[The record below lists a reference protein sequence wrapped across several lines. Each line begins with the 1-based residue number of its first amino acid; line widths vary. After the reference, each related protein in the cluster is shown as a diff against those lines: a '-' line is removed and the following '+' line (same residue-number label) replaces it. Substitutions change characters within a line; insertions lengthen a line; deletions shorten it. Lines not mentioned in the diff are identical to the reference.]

1 MKNIITY
8 SLSPK
13 NINSNQYYCDIKFL
27 ADETLFYGEKN
38 LRQVIK
44 DFMNYISANKFET
57 LRNIEEYILE
67 ALIIG
72 VLWGVYSNNAKVLTK
87 TNEKI
92 LLRLLSLREN
102 EGKMKVYA
110 DIIRGFFSTIF
121 LTQKSEDEIDVSF
134 LNFKKLKSWLIASG
148 EFNEETKRFSNWESY
163 FKILPEEELVNILK
177 SLINYGKWFKNKSE
191 QIVGKYTSNVDP
203 FLQKQKHTH
212 KFKEDIIFTGRQ
224 KIEYHLNMVGAEIL
238 NRAYKNDF
246 LKTKNKKLLIPI
258 CMRYNGEKQCKATVA
273 EDGYICRHCT
283 KECNVNKLSE
293 MGTRFG
299 FEVLIIKHGS
309 SAFRDKNVNY
319 GEVGIVGVACLL
331 NLLEGGFTAR
341 RLNLAPQ
348 CIILDYCGCKKHWDN
363 NGIITDI
370 NMRKLKEVLDI
381 KE

>member
-44 DFMNYISANKFET
+44 DFMNYIGANKFET

-177 SLINYGKWFKNKSE
+177 PLINYGKWFKNKSE

-246 LKTKNKKLLIPI
+246 LKTKNKKLLVPI
-258 CMRYNGEKQCKATVA
+258 CMRYNDEKQCKATVA
-273 EDGYICRHCT
+273 EDGYICRHCM

-299 FEVLIIKHGS
+299 FEVLIIQHGS
-309 SAFRDKNVNY
+309 SAFKDKNVNY

-331 NLLEGGFTAR
+331 NLLEGGFAAR
-341 RLNLAPQ
+341 RLNLVPQ

>member
-8 SLSPK
+8 SLSK
-13 NINSNQYYCDIKFL
+13 QNINSNQYYCDIKFL

-44 DFMNYISANKFET
+44 DFTNYISANKFET

-72 VLWGVYSNNAKVLTK
+72 VLWGVYSNNAKLLTK

-102 EGKMKVYA
+102 EGKMKIYA

-121 LTQKSEDEIDVSF
+121 LTQKSDDEIDVSF
-134 LNFKKLKSWLIASG
+134 LNFKKLKGWLIASG
-148 EFNEETKRFSNWESY
+148 EFNEETKRFSNWEGY

-191 QIVGKYTSNVDP
+191 QVVGKYTSNVES
-203 FLQKQKHTH
+203 FLQKQNHTH

-224 KIEYHLNMVGAEIL
+224 RIEYHLNMVGAEIL

-246 LKTKNKKLLIPI
+246 LKTKNKKLLVPI
-258 CMRYNGEKQCKATVA
+258 CMRYNDEKQCKATVA
-273 EDGYICRHCT
+273 EEGYICRHCT

-299 FEVLIIKHGS
+299 FEVLIIQHGS
-309 SAFRDKNVNY
+309 SAFKDKNVKY

-331 NLLEGGFTAR
+331 NLLEGGFAAR
-341 RLNLAPQ
+341 RLNLVPQ